1 MDPSMVEGISEEKQI
16 YIIDRD
22 AQWAQA
28 LAAANAKAPEA
39 LQACADYNRRL
50 REAQGG

>member
-1 MDPSMVEGISEEKQI
+1 MVQGLPAEKQI
-16 YIIDRD
+16 YFSDRD
-22 AQWAQA
+22 AQWEGA

-50 REAQGG
+50 REANAR